1 MRSRSLVVVTLL
13 VAIGATACGSSS
25 KSATTGA
32 LSGSGGGGFC
42 GLARGEQSA
51 FSTPNFAGT
60 GAAQLKKLYEN
71 LGTQLQRVESIAPS
85 AIKGD
90 FQTFV
95 NAYQPFLRALAAANY
110 DFTKINYS
118 SLTSLS
124 SPQVKTATANIER
137 YFTQVC
143 HITSTTPTT

>member
-1 MRSRSLVVVTLL
+1 MRTRSLIVVTVL
-13 VAIGATACGSSS
+13 VAIGATACSSSS
-25 KSATTGA
+25 KNVIGGS
-32 LSGSGGGGFC
+32 SGGNFC
-42 GLARGEQSA
+42 NLAKTEQSA

-60 GAAQLKKLYEN
+60 GAAQLKSVYQN
-71 LGTQLQRVESIAPS
+71 LGAELQRVVAIAPS

-95 NAYQPFLRALAAANY
+95 NAYQPFLHALAAANY
-110 DFTKINYS
+110 NFAKINYS

-137 YFTQVC
+137 YFTQTC